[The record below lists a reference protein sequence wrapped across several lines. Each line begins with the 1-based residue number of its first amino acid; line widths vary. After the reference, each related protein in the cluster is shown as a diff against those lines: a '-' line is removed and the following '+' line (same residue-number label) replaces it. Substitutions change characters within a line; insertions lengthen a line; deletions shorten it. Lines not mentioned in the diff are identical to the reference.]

1 MKTNTKT
8 KQSTMVRAR
17 CALAAAATL
26 AVFAGCRTV
35 YVPEGTPIVGEPKSP
50 TVYDLDTS
58 AAELA
63 GKMLVSPLFRSN
75 YEAAKARKN
84 GALPIVVC
92 GDIENKTGERIF
104 DRLLAARNHI
114 RIALLESALVEAKD
128 DEASSAIASRIIS
141 GANGGMENGALV
153 QPLGTHDSPDFLLLG
168 EFRNFE
174 DAGGYNT
181 FKLHLVLNNLTTGKI
196 VWEGIQTMI
205 KL

>member
-1 MKTNTKT
+1 MRTTM
-8 KQSTMVRAR
+8 KQSTIVCVRA
-17 CALAAAATL
+17 AFAAAIVL
-26 AVFAGCRTV
+26 SVCAGCRTT
-35 YVPEGTPIVGEPKSP
+35 YVPEGTPIAGRPQSP

-63 GKMLVSPLFRSN
+63 RKMLSSPLFMRN
-75 YEAAKARKN
+75 YEAAKTRKN
-84 GALPIVVC
+84 GAFPVVVC
-92 GDIENKTGERIF
+92 GNIANMTTQRIQG
-104 DRLLAARNHI
+104 RLDAARDRI

-128 DEASSAIASRIIS
+128 DEASGAIASRILS

-153 QPLGTHDSPDFLLLG
+153 QSLGTHDSPDFLLLG
-168 EFRNFE
+168 DFRHFE

-181 FKLHLVLNNLTTGKI
+181 FKLHLALHDLSTGKI